1 MEWERLANAWSLYT
15 RRAARQRLLL
25 PVSSRRSLGQRGCW
39 RCYFVLLFFPKTT
52 EEAVYPVTA
61 ERVCDA

>member
-1 MEWERLANAWSLYT
+1 MRVTGECLVFIYTSSSSPAAVATRQEQAVAGAERLLAM
-15 RRAARQRLLL
+15 LLC
-25 PVSSRRSLGQRGCW
+25 P
-39 RCYFVLLFFPKTT
+39 LLFFPKTT